1 MSKTPE
7 HPEELPCTESTHPL
21 SEDNFLPQLMVG
33 QANLREFGQQVSV
46 IRELE
51 MKGEL
56 SRFESSQEIKRLWS
70 HLKQETENLARG
82 GDSFCGNNL

>member
-7 HPEELPCTESTHPL
+7 YREQLHGAKSNPPIYEY
-21 SEDNFLPQLMVG
+21 NFLPELMVG
-33 QANLREFGQQVSV
+33 QANLQKFGQQVSV

-56 SRFESSQEIKRLWS
+56 SRFESSQEIKRLWN

-82 GDSFCGNNL
+82 SEQFCPHTL